1 MDYSE
6 WIERERRIRIKTWSS
21 SLDVKEKVI
30 FRICTLCSEIC
41 LCHENNCPNC
51 DSPEIS
57 DMTLVF
63 TKDDEVLKEKIR
75 CNYRFINITNKEKD
89 EQ

>member
-6 WIERERRIRIKTWSS
+6 WIERERRIRIRILFS
-21 SLDVKEKVI
+21 SLDVKEKGF
-30 FRICTLCSEIC
+30 FRICTVCGEIC

-51 DSPEIS
+51 DSPEIR

-63 TKDDEVLKEKIR
+63 TEDDKALKEKIR
-75 CNYRFINITNKEKD
+75 CNYRFINITKKEKD
-89 EQ
+89 K